1 MVNHMKNLKMHLLV
15 AFENNTTQNGQLLI
29 NISYR
34 RFLEKD
40 EECNSKPQWKTK
52 QILGAMEGL

>member
-1 MVNHMKNLKMHLLV
+1 MKNLKLHLLV

-34 RFLEKD
+34 RFMEKD
-40 EECNSKPQWKTK
+40 EECNAKPQ
-52 QILGAMEGL
+52 